1 MQKVN
6 ISLNPENYRL
16 ISDYSLYGFK
26 NRNDAVNSALILLS
40 KNLNKSLLELS
51 AELYLEEYYENQEI
65 KNLTESALN
74 DFIE

>member
-26 NRNDAVNSALILLS
+26 NRNDAVNSALNLLS

-51 AELYLEEYYENQEI
+51 AELYLEEYNENLEI